1 MDPKA
6 STYFLMKLTASKFNP
21 KAHKKKKM
29 ISNPTR
35 KKITSP
41 VTWGFEKAKGKGQ
54 GKSFPLTSHHRSE
67 SPAKQPI
74 KDNKNQKCTCPEQSN
89 MKTIFARSLV
99 G

>member
-1 MDPKA
+1 MEGKVKEEQIGEMGDYPITVT
-6 STYFLMKLTASKFNP
+6 SIGYLFLFRVVGLGE
-21 KAHKKKKM
+21 
-29 ISNPTR
+29 
-35 KKITSP
+35 TSP

-74 KDNKNQKCTCPEQSN
+74 KDNNNQICTCPEQSN
-89 MKTIFARSLV
+89 IKTIFARSLA